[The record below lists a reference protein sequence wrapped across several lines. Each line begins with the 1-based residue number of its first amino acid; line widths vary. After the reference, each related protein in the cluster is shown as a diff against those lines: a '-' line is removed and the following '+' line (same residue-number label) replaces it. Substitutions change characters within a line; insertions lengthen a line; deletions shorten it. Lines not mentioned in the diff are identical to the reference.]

1 MYIYPYILWIYI
13 YICMNVYI
21 SIHLMDIYIYIYKYI
36 CMNEYISIHLT
47 ASINIQAVRKKHT
60 SLLRGLNT
68 MNP

>member
-1 MYIYPYILWIYI
+1 
-13 YICMNVYI
+13 
-21 SIHLMDIYIYIYKYI
+21 MDIYIYIYKYI